1 MILIKLFHILFVVS
15 CLFAPIVEDC
25 EFKLLMFIL
34 ITFTLVH
41 YILKHGKCGLINIER
56 FFLGDDFKN
65 GILYRLIKPIISYKN
80 NIFYEKLMFLHIAII
95 CVLFYQLYNS
105 NCFKLNKINLS
116 DYIPK
121 YICRKNV

>member
-1 MILIKLFHILFVVS
+1 MILIRLFHILFVVS
-15 CLFAPIVEDC
+15 CLFAPFVEDC

-34 ITFTLVH
+34 TTFTLFH
-41 YILKHGKCGLINIER
+41 YLLKHGKCGLINIER

-65 GILYRLIKPIISYKN
+65 GIVYRLIKPIISYKN
-80 NIFYEKLMFLHIAII
+80 NIFYEKLMFLHITII

-105 NCFKLNKINLS
+105 DCFKLVKINLS

-121 YICRKNV
+121 YICPKKI